1 MRSTLPYSLK
11 AAATAS
17 LVASVV
23 LIGVPFVFP
32 RVPTGPLVAVNWS
45 LFMLASYFALLPL
58 RPLGSFAPMDRNRLR
73 VWLIVF
79 LAFTI
84 AGWVALIADIGGSGL
99 LPTQSRH

>member
-32 RVPTGPLVAVNWS
+32 RVPTGPFVAVNWC
-45 LFMLASYFALLPL
+45 LFMLASYFALPL
-58 RPLGSFAPMDRNRLR
+58 RPLGSFSLMDRDRLR

-84 AGWVALIADIGGSGL
+84 AGWVALLNGGL
-99 LPTQSRH
+99 VI